1 MFLLL
6 VWWHLLVY
14 YYSSESF
21 SVDKLKNCLSVLEDI
36 RFLTNL
42 GECFAPHLCFLLK
55 QSAQGFL
62 HRKCSIRVIRGQG
75 GPSLRTPKFG
85 HFE

>member
-14 YYSSESF
+14 CSSGSF
-21 SVDKLKNCLSVLEDI
+21 SVDKLKKTAFSVLEDI

-55 QSAQGFL
+55 QSAQGMIL
-62 HRKCSIRVIRGQG
+62 S
-75 GPSLRTPKFG
+75 KFELNR
-85 HFE
+85 HKIWI